1 MKSATP
7 GVFAVRTAA
16 AVIGGALL
24 FAGAT
29 GCGSDKASEGSPTGG
44 AVVSSA
50 VKATGAPA
58 PTTTAAAPAPAEA
71 PAPEPAA
78 TEPAA
83 PQPAAPEA
91 PAPQQVAPQPV
102 APKPAPQVEQPAK
115 PAPPTLDA
123 PGFEPRAG
131 Y

>member
-24 FAGAT
+24 FAGVT

-71 PAPEPAA
+71 PAPAPAA

>member
-1 MKSATP
+1 MKFATP
-7 GVFAVRTAA
+7 GVFAARAAA

-24 FAGAT
+24 LAGAT
-29 GCGSDKASEGSPTGG
+29 GCGTDKASEGSTGG
-44 AVVSSA
+44 ASST
-50 VKATGAPA
+50 VATWGVGCSTAAPAPTSAAPA
-58 PTTTAAAPAPAEA
+58 PTTEA
-71 PAPEPAA
+71 PAPQPAA

-83 PQPAAPEA
+83 PQPAAPE
-91 PAPQQVAPQPV
+91 PVQSAPQPA
-102 APKPAPQVEQPAK
+102 APKPAPQTQQQAPK

>member
-24 FAGAT
+24 FAGVT

-50 VKATGAPA
+50 VKATGTPA

-71 PAPEPAA
+71 PAPAPAA

>member
-24 FAGAT
+24 FAGVT

-71 PAPEPAA
+71 PAPAPAA

-83 PQPAAPEA
+83 PQPAVPEA